1 MRERTPGVPP
11 PRWALKAY
19 GVALAALA
27 TMRAPDLGGTATW
40 SPAPVQPDQYGFD
53 EGQYERALRAP
64 SPGETLAGAM
74 RARGVGASKVARAGE
89 LAEACC
95 KMSGGRAGAFLIY
108 TDRQTGL
115 APVFIQRADV
125 SRYVVF
131 DFRDSVSVYEGF
143 YRPVVQRRSAQG
155 EIGEHQDST
164 LAALLAH
171 DTLAAI
177 LARVMAWQVDFHR
190 LRRGDRF
197 FVIYEEEQSGGITTR
212 LDVLAARVL
221 HNGQDHRVYG
231 FAPDDSHL
239 DYYDEHGNAVRRQ
252 FLRAPIEYTRVSS
265 AFSQRRLHP
274 TLHRYKPHLGT
285 DLAAPEGTP
294 IVATAAGTVS
304 ASGWT
309 ERNGHYVRLEHADT
323 FATAYLHMAGRA
335 VRAGQHVRQ
344 GGLIG
349 YVGAT
354 GTATGPHVCYR
365 MWQNGQA
372 VDALRLVQPPPAT
385 IAPGIHRAFRSHRDS
400 LHHRLGA

>member
-1 MRERTPGVPP
+1 MPG
-11 PRWALKAY
+11 RY
-19 GVALAALA
+19 GG
-27 TMRAPDLGGTATW
+27 R
-40 SPAPVQPDQYGFD
+40 PAPVGTESVRHCAGSACHAAGPRPERDRHAPPALPQTDRYGFD
-53 EGQYERALRAP
+53 AARYIRTLRAP
-64 SPGETLAGAM
+64 QPGETLAGAL
-74 RARGVGASKVARAGE
+74 RAHGVAASKVARAE
-89 LAEACC
+89 KMAAACC
-95 KMSGGRAGAFLIY
+95 EVAGGPAGGLLVY
-108 TDRQTGL
+108 TDRQTGA
-115 APVFIQRADV
+115 APVFILRADV

-143 YRPVVQRRSAQG
+143 YEPVVLRRSAQG
-155 EIGEHQDST
+155 AIGAHPDST

-190 LRRGDRF
+190 LQRGDRF
-197 FVIYEEEQSGGITTR
+197 YVLYEEERTGGIVTR

-231 FAPDDSHL
+231 FAPDDGRL

-294 IVATAAGTVS
+294 IVATADGTVR

-309 ERNGHYVRLEHADT
+309 ERNGHYVRIEHDGT
-323 FATAYLHMAGRA
+323 FSTAYLHMSRRA

-344 GGLIG
+344 GALIG

-354 GTATGPHVCYR
+354 GAATGPHVCYR
-365 MWQNGQA
+365 LWQNAQA
-372 VDALRLVQPPPAT
+372 VDALQLVQAPPDS
-385 IAPGIHRAFRSHRDS
+385 IAPGIRRAFHTHRDS
-400 LHHRLGA
+400 LRPRLGL